1 MIIWL
6 HLDGEVREHFPWQL
20 CPFVELTLLLCAR
33 SAGSYGSLARFRD
46 VRRMQKVGENT
57 LVAASGDL
65 SDYQKIMKNVNE
77 MQTYD
82 MAHDDGCSMTPR
94 DFHQYLGRVM
104 YNR

>member
-1 MIIWL
+1 
-6 HLDGEVREHFPWQL
+6 
-20 CPFVELTLLLCAR
+20 
-33 SAGSYGSLARFRD
+33 
-46 VRRMQKVGENT
+46 MQKVGDNT

-104 YNR
+104 YNRSLACRLRWGRGPCAMQRNDF